1 MVRINALTSSVSQNT
16 REWFLQ
22 SPRKSVRVNHRK
34 VNKEKPDLTA
44 YIQEFM
50 DWGKYLNSLSY
61 VVECLELLK
70 LFFPW
75 RKRFLHGIF

>member
-1 MVRINALTSSVSQNT
+1 MVRVNALTSSVSQNT

-22 SPRKSVRVNHRK
+22 SPRKSVRVNRRK
-34 VNKEKPDLTA
+34 VKEEKPDLTA

-50 DWGKYLNSLSY
+50 DWGKYLKSLSY